1 MMKFRRDLIIVALTT
16 FCLTAT
22 LFMIVPTR
30 SADDTNWDPWA
41 DIREDGIVDIYD
53 AIMLSNAFGSSGTTP
68 RNVNVMNW
76 PASTQ
81 ETVFYQQSTG
91 GYSNLYNASGFGH
104 VHVLWDVSGLAGSE
118 NVTIRGFSEIHDP
131 DGSGYYTTH
140 FIIVVAT
147 VDNIEGSSSF
157 PVPGEFFGFH
167 LVFAVGTAASVNLA
181 YYLTYA

>member
-1 MMKFRRDLIIVALTT
+1 VKKKDLLVVALAT
-16 FCLTAT
+16 FCLTT
-22 LFMIVPTR
+22 TISMIVPIK
-30 SADDTNWDPWA
+30 SDDPNWDPWA

-53 AIMLSNAFGSSGTTP
+53 AITLANAYGTSGTTP

-91 GYSNLYNASGFGH
+91 GYSKLYNASGFGH

-118 NVTIRGFSEIHDP
+118 NVTIRGFSEIHEP
-131 DGSGYYTTH
+131 GGSGYYTTH

-147 VDNIEGSSSF
+147 IDNVEGSSSF
-157 PVPGEFFGFH
+157 SVPGEFFGFH
-167 LVFAVGTAASVNLA
+167 LAFAVGTTASVNLA